1 MKEKIGIYP
10 GSFDPI
16 TYGHLDILERGL
28 ELFDTV
34 IVAIAYNM
42 QKEGLF
48 TVEERKELIRQSV
61 ETTATSSSTAS
72 RGCSWTM

>member
-16 TYGHLDILERGL
+16 TNGHLDILERGL

-34 IVAIAYNM
+34 IVAIAYNIEK
-42 QKEGLF
+42 QGLF
-48 TVEERKELIRQSV
+48 TVEERR
-61 ETTATSSSTAS
+61 SSSGS
-72 RGCSWTM
+72 R